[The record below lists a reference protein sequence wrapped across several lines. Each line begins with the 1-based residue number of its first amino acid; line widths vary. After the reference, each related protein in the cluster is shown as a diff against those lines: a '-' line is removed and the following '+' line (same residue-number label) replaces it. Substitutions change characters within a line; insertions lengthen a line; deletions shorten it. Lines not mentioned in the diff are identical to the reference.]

1 MGNGHSLLPRSSE
14 EASDCQLREHE
25 AGVKFAIC
33 LSLSLLSVDLGR
45 VNSPSLVCC
54 AAHVHR
60 PRYLLVVSV
69 VLRKPQDGS
78 KDAEHM

>member
-1 MGNGHSLLPRSSE
+1 MGNGHSLLRSSE
-14 EASDCQLREHE
+14 EASDCQLRGHE
-25 AGVKFAIC
+25 TGVAFAIC
-33 LSLSLLSVDLGR
+33 SSLPLSSVNRGR

-60 PRYLLVVSV
+60 PRYLLVASV
-69 VLRKPQDGS
+69 VLGKPQDGT